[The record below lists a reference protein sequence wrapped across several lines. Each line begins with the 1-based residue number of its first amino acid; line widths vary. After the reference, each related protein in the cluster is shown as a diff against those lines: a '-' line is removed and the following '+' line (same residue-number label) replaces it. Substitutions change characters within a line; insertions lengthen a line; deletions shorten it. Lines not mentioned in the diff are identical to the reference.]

1 MVAVTGH
8 ASQLL
13 DLHRESLAR
22 FEAVTLTQRL
32 VNGRKTLSLLIEVPV
47 GNPRRRR
54 RPRNAKRKEK
64 DRQRKR
70 EKKSLKEASPHP
82 PPTAQPHPTLPSLP
96 DSPIGWFNQTIPQLD
111 GCGSAASDRSPAASP
126 TKPAP
131 RQEAATPPQ
140 EAAAPPQIR
149 RGSQAPNDSIYTVG

>member
-1 MVAVTGH
+1 MVAAAPPFTGN

-32 VNGRKTLSLLIEVPV
+32 VDGRKTLSLYIEVPV

-70 EKKSLKEASPHP
+70 EKKRLK
-82 PPTAQPHPTLPSLP
+82 
-96 DSPIGWFNQTIPQLD
+96 
-111 GCGSAASDRSPAASP
+111 
-126 TKPAP
+126 K
-131 RQEAATPPQ
+131 ATPSAHR
-140 EAAAPPQIR
+140 AALTYPA
-149 RGSQAPNDSIYTVG
+149 TVT